1 MNLTWLAATGAVQAA
16 AAPVTAGLHPADFVM
31 VVLYLLLTAGIVVW
45 SALRQTGTDSF
56 FLGNRQMPWWAVG
69 LSIMATLLSSI
80 SYLGLTGEM
89 VKHGA
94 SMFGTYLGW
103 PFAMLLVVPL
113 VIPFFMSLRLTNAY
127 GYLEQRFDRRVRVL
141 GSVLFLLLRLGWIA
155 MVMFTASLALSS
167 MAGWDLPTVI
177 LLLGVVAAISACF
190 GGFEAVIWTDVL
202 QALMLFGGAACIV
215 LFVWLKT
222 GAGPTGWWETAT
234 AVQQTHTRPVWFSA
248 DPRVRM
254 TFFTVA
260 INGFFWQFCTH
271 LSDQVVL
278 QRYSSTPSL
287 AAARKSYLV
296 NMLSALSI
304 GVLLGLAGLALLHF
318 YTVRPERLA
327 EGMTPTASGDRLMPW
342 FYAHELPTGFAGLI
356 LANFLCD
363 AMQTLVAGVNSI
375 AAVAVADL
383 RGDADQ
389 AGQAEAAG
397 GAGEDRGVRQL
408 RSARLLTLG
417 LGLICTFS
425 ALGIH
430 TLSKQLD
437 MNIVDLMPRAF
448 NLFLGPLAALFVCG
462 LFVPR
467 VTARAML
474 PAGLLA
480 VGISVVWSYWRP
492 LTGKGYDL
500 SPNWA
505 IWVPCVSGVVLATL
519 FSLFDPTAGRH
530 TGRQWSWRAVMR
542 TPAGSNNGPTTARV
556 VG

>member
-1 MNLTWLAATGAVQAA
+1 
-16 AAPVTAGLHPADFVM
+16 
-31 VVLYLLLTAGIVVW
+31 
-45 SALRQTGTDSF
+45 
-56 FLGNRQMPWWAVG
+56 
-69 LSIMATLLSSI
+69 
-80 SYLGLTGEM
+80 
-89 VKHGA
+89 
-94 SMFGTYLGW
+94 
-103 PFAMLLVVPL
+103 
-113 VIPFFMSLRLTNAY
+113 
-127 GYLEQRFDRRVRVL
+127 
-141 GSVLFLLLRLGWIA
+141 
-155 MVMFTASLALSS
+155 
-167 MAGWDLPTVI
+167 
-177 LLLGVVAAISACF
+177 
-190 GGFEAVIWTDVL
+190 
-202 QALMLFGGAACIV
+202 
-215 LFVWLKT
+215 
-222 GAGPTGWWETAT
+222 
-234 AVQQTHTRPVWFSA
+234 
-248 DPRVRM
+248 
-254 TFFTVA
+254 
-260 INGFFWQFCTH
+260 
-271 LSDQVVL
+271 
-278 QRYSSTPSL
+278 
-287 AAARKSYLV
+287 
-296 NMLSALSI
+296 
-304 GVLLGLAGLALLHF
+304 VLLGLAGLALLHF

-389 AGQAEAAG
+389 ACQAEAAG

-542 TPAGSNNGPTTARV
+542 TSAGSNNGPTTARV

>member
-1 MNLTWLAATGAVQAA
+1 MNWTLLLAAADAGTPLA
-16 AAPVTAGLHPADFVM
+16 TGLHPADYVM
-31 VVLYLLLTAGIVVW
+31 VVLYLLLTAGIVLW
-45 SALRQTGTDSF
+45 SALRQTGAESF

-113 VIPFFMSLRLTNAY
+113 VIPFFMRLRLTNAY
-127 GYLEQRFDRRVRVL
+127 GYLEQRFDRRVRLL
-141 GSVLFLLLRLGWIA
+141 GSVLFLLLRLGWIS

-167 MAGWDLPTVI
+167 MAGWDLATVI
-177 LLLGVVAAISACF
+177 VVLGVVAAIAACF

-202 QALMLFGGAACIV
+202 QAVMLFGGAACIV
-215 LFVWLKT
+215 LFVWHKT
-222 GAGPTGWWETAT
+222 RVGPTGWWETAT
-234 AVQQTHTRPVWFSA
+234 AVQQTHTRPPLFSL

-254 TFFTVA
+254 TFLTVA

-278 QRYSSTPSL
+278 QRYSSTPS
-287 AAARKSYLV
+287 AQAARKSYVV

-318 YTVRPERLA
+318 YTVRPDRLPPDMEA
-327 EGMTPTASGDRLMPW
+327 TASGDRLMPW
-342 FYAHELPTGFAGLI
+342 FYAHELPIGFAGLI

-383 RGDADQ
+383 GRP
-389 AGQAEAAG
+389 GQPPPGGPEPGEANSPAT
-397 GAGEDRGVRQL
+397 DRWLGR
-408 RSARLLTLG
+408 ARILTLC
-417 LGLICTFS
+417 LGLLCTTL
-425 ALGIH
+425 ALLIH
-430 TLSKQLD
+430 ILAQKWE

-448 NLFLGPLAALFVCG
+448 NLFLGPLASLFVCG
-462 LFVPR
+462 LFLPQVSAR
-467 VTARAML
+467 VMW

-480 VGISVVWSYWRP
+480 VAISVLWSYWRP
-492 LTGKGYDL
+492 LTGANYDL

-505 IWVPCVSGVVLATL
+505 IWVPCVSGVVLAGL
-519 FSLFDPTAGRH
+519 GSLFDPTARVHAGRA
-530 TGRQWSWRAVMR
+530 WSWRAVMQ
-542 TPAGSNNGPTTARV
+542 TPAGTSSLESITGPT
-556 VG
+556 